1 MLRLTQMQFPDV
13 DRARKGAYLRDRC
26 NLRSVSDAGFPAGM
40 YNTSQPET
48 PTISVIT
55 VTFNAGNQLSGL
67 IDSLRAQS
75 DRNFEWI
82 VVDGASTD
90 KTSDLLKASGIVS
103 TWISEP
109 DCGIYDALNKAI
121 RISTGEYYLVLGAD
135 DKLLPDAIANY
146 RQHATL
152 SGADLVTAS
161 IFLDGHVS
169 KRKMGRSWW
178 NGMFAYVSGHSVGT
192 LIRRSLHDRFGHYSR
207 RFPVAADMYF
217 IKTACKSPDVRVHQA
232 DFVAGEHGKAGVSSV
247 DKAATFCDCFRVQI
261 ETERWKLPQII
272 IFLVKLTW
280 RMGDLINSSRKTIE
294 RP

>member
-1 MLRLTQMQFPDV
+1 MLELTTSPTEKHD
-13 DRARKGAYLRDRC
+13 
-26 NLRSVSDAGFPAGM
+26 S
-40 YNTSQPET
+40 SQPAT

-55 VTFNAGNQLSGL
+55 ATFNAGDQLPGL
-67 IDSLRAQS
+67 IDNLRAQS

-90 KTSDLLKASGIVS
+90 ATIDLLEASGDIVS

-109 DCGIYDALNKAI
+109 DFGIYDALNKAI
-121 RISTGEYYLVLGAD
+121 RLSTNAYYLVLGAD
-135 DKLLPDAIANY
+135 DRLLPDAIAQY
-146 RQHATL
+146 RHHAAL

-161 IFLDGHVS
+161 ILLDGHVS
-169 KRKMGRSWW
+169 AGKSGWSWW

-192 LIRRSLHDRFGHYSR
+192 LIRRSLHDRFGYYSR

-217 IKTACKSPDVRVHQA
+217 IKTACVSPDVRVHQA

>member
-1 MLRLTQMQFPDV
+1 MLELT
-13 DRARKGAYLRDRC
+13 
-26 NLRSVSDAGFPAGM
+26 
-40 YNTSQPET
+40 
-48 PTISVIT
+48 TISNEQQRNSPQGRPSISIIT
-55 VTFNAGNQLSGL
+55 VTFNAGASLPTL

-90 KTSDLLKASGIVS
+90 ETIDLLKASDIVG

-109 DCGIYDALNKAI
+109 DFGIYDALNKAI
-121 RISTGEYYLVLGAD
+121 RLSTGEYYLVLGAD
-135 DKLLPDAIANY
+135 DKLLPDAIAKY

-152 SGADLVTAS
+152 SGADFVTAS
-161 IFLDGHVS
+161 ILLDGRVS
-169 KRKMGRSWW
+169 TGKKGRSWW

-192 LIRRSLHDRFGHYSR
+192 LIRRSLHDRFGYYSR

-217 IKTACKSPDVRVHQA
+217 IKTACMSPDVRVHQA

-247 DKAATFCDCFRVQI
+247 DKAATFCDCFRVQL

-272 IFLVKLTW
+272 IFLAKLMW
-280 RMGDLINSSRKTIE
+280 RKGDLIKPPRKAIE
-294 RP
+294 

>member
-1 MLRLTQMQFPDV
+1 MLELT
-13 DRARKGAYLRDRC
+13 
-26 NLRSVSDAGFPAGM
+26 
-40 YNTSQPET
+40 
-48 PTISVIT
+48 TISNEQQRNSLQGRPSISIIT
-55 VTFNAGNQLSGL
+55 VTFNAGAPLPTL

-90 KTSDLLKASGIVS
+90 KTIDLLKASGIVS

-109 DCGIYDALNKAI
+109 DFGIYDALNKAI

-135 DKLLPDAIANY
+135 DRLLPDAIAQY
-146 RQHATL
+146 RDHATL

-161 IFLDGHVS
+161 ILLDGRVS
-169 KRKMGRSWW
+169 AGKSGLSWW

-192 LIRRSLHDRFGHYSR
+192 LIRRSLHDRFGYYSR

-217 IKTACKSPDVRVHQA
+217 IKTACMSPDVRVHQA

-247 DKAATFCDCFRVQI
+247 DKSATFCDCFRVQL

-272 IFLVKLTW
+272 IFLAKLMW
-280 RMGDLINSSRKTIE
+280 RMGDLVKPTRKTIE
-294 RP
+294 

>member
-1 MLRLTQMQFPDV
+1 MNIISSSGD
-13 DRARKGAYLRDRC
+13 
-26 NLRSVSDAGFPAGM
+26 SGFKVPA
-40 YNTSQPET
+40 
-48 PTISVIT
+48 ISVVT
-55 VTFNAGNQLSGL
+55 VTFNAAVVLPGL

-90 KTSDLLKASGIVS
+90 KTIDMLKASGIVG

-109 DCGIYDALNKAI
+109 DFGIYDALNKAI
-121 RISTGEYYLVLGAD
+121 HLSTGEYYLVLGAD
-135 DKLLPDAIANY
+135 DRLLPDAIAEY
-146 RQHATL
+146 KRHAAI

-161 IFLDGHVS
+161 ILLEGRVS
-169 KRKMGRSWW
+169 TGRRGRSWW

-192 LIRRSLHDRFGHYSR
+192 LIRRSLHDRFGYYSR

-217 IKTACKSPDVRVHQA
+217 IKTACKSPDLRVHQA
-232 DFVAGEHGKAGVSSV
+232 DFVAGEHGKVGVSSV
-247 DKAATFCDCFRVQI
+247 NKAATFCDCFRVQI

-280 RMGDLINSSRKTIE
+280 RMGDLIDSSRKTIE
-294 RP
+294 

>member
-1 MLRLTQMQFPDV
+1 MLELTTLPA
-13 DRARKGAYLRDRC
+13 DRREISLA
-26 NLRSVSDAGFPAGM
+26 
-40 YNTSQPET
+40 T
-48 PTISVIT
+48 PPSIAIIT
-55 VTFNAGNQLSGL
+55 ATFNAGNQLNGL
-67 IDSLRAQS
+67 IDSLSAQS
-75 DRNFEWI
+75 DRDFEWI
-82 VVDGASTD
+82 VIDGASTD
-90 KTSDLLKASGIVS
+90 TTVELLEASGDIVS

-109 DCGIYDALNKAI
+109 DFGVYDALNKAI
-121 RISTGEYYLVLGAD
+121 CMSTSEYYLVLGAD
-135 DKLLPDAIANY
+135 DRLRPDAIAQFRHEALN
-146 RQHATL
+146 

-161 IFLDGHVS
+161 ILLNGRVS
-169 KRKMGRSWW
+169 ASKAGRSWW

-192 LIRRSLHDRFGHYSR
+192 LIRRSLHDRFGYYSR

-217 IKTACKSPDVRVHQA
+217 IKTTCVSPDVRIHQA

-280 RMGDLINSSRKTIE
+280 RMGDLINSSRKTID